1 MAHESKGHDP
11 IVQYFSEIGAVDLL
25 GREGEVIAFR
35 ALEKAEQ
42 LLILHIVKSDRAR
55 NSLPALAE
63 AMAKDS
69 EVEPEYARAVRSF
82 IRNRNETSVKG
93 FMRAVRF
100 TDVGRAWLEKNI
112 REGMKEGTPA
122 AQRKAIMLREKQLE
136 LKNAFASAN
145 LRLVVTVAK
154 KLKRP
159 WMTLTFNDLIQEG
172 NIGLLKAVDRFDVD
186 KGYKFATYATWWIRH
201 HVKRSISEKDPLVRV
216 PVHVTDVIA
225 KLSAIDG
232 QHAAM
237 TGESLGEEGLAKAA
251 NITEQKVRAALA
263 NRGGKAVVSLD
274 APVYADGETPWVENT
289 PDTRVPDPEEKLFES
304 RMSADVRAML
314 TALTPMESRI
324 IRWRFGMDSDGLT
337 LQEIADKFNLSR
349 ERIRQIEARA
359 LGKLRHRAR
368 AKEYASDM
376 AFRRIA

>member
-1 MAHESKGHDP
+1 MTRESKGHDP

-25 GREGEVIAFR
+25 GREGEVVAFR

-42 LLILHIVKSDRAR
+42 LLILHIIKGDRVRA
-55 NSLPALAE
+55 SLPAPVEALSQEKDVDAE
-63 AMAKDS
+63 
-69 EVEPEYARAVRSF
+69 YIRAVRSF
-82 IRNRNETSVKG
+82 SRNRNEASVKG
-93 FMRAVRF
+93 FLRAVRF
-100 TDVGRAWLEKNI
+100 TDAGRAWLEKNI
-112 REGMKEGTPA
+112 KHDAQEGSAA
-122 AQRKAIMLREKQLE
+122 AQRKAAMLRGKQLE

-201 HVKRSISEKDPLVRV
+201 HIKRSISEKDPLVRV

-251 NITEQKVRAALA
+251 SISQQKVRAALA

-289 PDTRVPDPEEKLFES
+289 PDTRIPDPESKLFEN
-304 RMSADVRAML
+304 RMSADVRALL
-314 TALTPMESRI
+314 TSLTPMESRI

-359 LGKLRHRAR
+359 LSKLRHRAR
-368 AKEYASDM
+368 AKEYADDLFQRT
-376 AFRRIA
+376 A

>member
-1 MAHESKGHDP
+1 MTRESKGHDP

-25 GREGEVIAFR
+25 GREGEVVAFR

-42 LLILHIVKSDRAR
+42 LLILHIIKGDRVRA
-55 NSLPALAE
+55 SLPALVEALSQEKDVDAE
-63 AMAKDS
+63 Y
-69 EVEPEYARAVRSF
+69 VRAVRSF
-82 IRNRNETSVKG
+82 SRNRNEASVKG
-93 FMRAVRF
+93 FLRAVRF
-100 TDVGRAWLEKNI
+100 TDAGRAWLEKNI
-112 REGMKEGTPA
+112 KHDAQEGSAA
-122 AQRKAIMLREKQLE
+122 AQRKAAMLRGKQLE

-201 HVKRSISEKDPLVRV
+201 HIKRSISEKDPLVRV

-251 NITEQKVRAALA
+251 SISQQKVRAALA

-289 PDTRVPDPEEKLFES
+289 PDTRIPDPESKLFEN
-304 RMSADVRAML
+304 RMSADVRALL
-314 TALTPMESRI
+314 TSLTPMESRI

-359 LGKLRHRAR
+359 LSKLRHRAR
-368 AKEYASDM
+368 AKEYADDLFQRT
-376 AFRRIA
+376 A